1 LKSLKHNTAKGFSEV
16 EEIIKKIM
24 AYRLA
29 ICWQIKMMNTEITIK
44 EFEEEVLTGSQLSIV
59 QFRTAWNG
67 ACEIIAPV
75 YEDLANSY
83 TNVAKFFTID
93 ADKEKNVSS
102 QFRINETPA
111 ILFFQNGVVID
122 YAIGLI
128 SRSTLISKIE
138 NALSNTN

>member
-1 LKSLKHNTAKGFSEV
+1 
-16 EEIIKKIM
+16 
-24 AYRLA
+24 
-29 ICWQIKMMNTEITIK
+29 MMNTEITIK

-93 ADKEKNVSS
+93 AEKEKKISN

-138 NALSNTN
+138 NALSNAN

>member
-1 LKSLKHNTAKGFSEV
+1 MKT
-16 EEIIKKIM
+16 
-24 AYRLA
+24 
-29 ICWQIKMMNTEITIK
+29 MNTEITIK
-44 EFEEEVLTGSQLSIV
+44 EFETEVLAGQHLSIV
-59 QFRTAWNG
+59 QFKTALNG

-75 YEDLANSY
+75 YEDLAKFY

-93 ADKEKNVSS
+93 ADKEKMVSS
-102 QFRINETPA
+102 QFRINETPT

-138 NALSNTN
+138 NALSNKN

>member
-1 LKSLKHNTAKGFSEV
+1 
-16 EEIIKKIM
+16 M
-24 AYRLA
+24 AHRLA

-83 TNVAKFFTID
+83 TKVAKFFTID

-138 NALSNTN
+138 NALSNAN

>member
-1 LKSLKHNTAKGFSEV
+1 
-16 EEIIKKIM
+16 M
-24 AYRLA
+24 AHRLA
-29 ICWQIKMMNTEITIK
+29 ICLQIKMMNIEITIK
-44 EFEEEVLTGSQLSIV
+44 EFEKEVLAGSHLSIV
-59 QFRTAWNG
+59 QFKTAWNG

-93 ADKEKNVSS
+93 ADKEKKVSN
-102 QFRINETPA
+102 QFRINETPT

-122 YAIGLI
+122 YVIGLI
-128 SRSTLISKIE
+128 SRNTLITKIE